1 MFGDTSKSGVGNVE
15 GKGKGRFSGVVGGNG
30 SRLQEVMSSE
40 AMRLAGRLFAD

>member
-1 MFGDTSKSGVGNVE
+1 VE
-15 GKGKGRFSGVVGGNG
+15 GKGKGAVAGSRGGNG